1 MIASATDRAP
11 RPVSASESLP
21 PLWGT
26 VVSMLGLALLVY
38 LPAALGAAFLDF
50 DDNFFFGPD
59 NPEFREGLSAVLDPR
74 RPIANAWLPVAH
86 CSLWFDYAWG
96 GASPLWAHVHSLLL
110 HGLGAAVLVRLLLA
124 CGAQR
129 VVALLAGACF
139 LAHPALAE
147 SVAWVSG
154 RKDVLSGLFVFAAL
168 LQTVRFAQRP
178 SWWRALALAV
188 LAALAMYS
196 KATAVVLP
204 LLAVLVCLHAGGS
217 RMRFLG
223 PAVLLLVTL
232 PIAWHHRAIAAAEGT
247 LATGAL
253 GNRLP
258 QLGGV
263 CEHYVATAFW
273 PLHLNVLYP
282 EVDTLA
288 RFGAEPW
295 AGFAILAI
303 ALVAMVVA
311 GSRRAWR
318 PGALAIAS
326 FFVALLPFN
335 TVYPA
340 STTAAADRYLYL
352 AVPAA
357 AFFTAMV
364 LQKTLGRTGLA
375 VATAIL
381 VLLAAGA
388 CRRAFDFGSSEA
400 LWRSSLAVDNANAVA
415 HFNLA
420 HEGLQRIP
428 VAVEEVEQHLEA
440 AVAAARHPIHEL
452 RARQLLVRLA
462 LKRADYE
469 AASRHARAAIEAA
482 RAQLARE
489 VDPKRRTQ
497 ATALLLQ
504 AQLAAFEPLQRAGD
518 DAAAQAIYAAA
529 RELGPGHPDLV
540 AFAAMR
546 DLSAVVPEL
555 LALAAAGRPA
565 HLAADD
571 ARALAARR
579 NLQQALEEYPAR
591 PGLLCALAA
600 WERACDRALPAL
612 RRYREAQRA
621 DPDCIE
627 AWLGAAQ
634 LLRECEN
641 YVEAEQYARRGLA
654 QRPDPRLRQ
663 ELAMSLTGQGR
674 IDDAILQLEAYMQL
688 KPNDQ
693 DSAKVLSNLLIG
705 RAYSR
710 LGTGADHADVLK
722 IVERALAYNPQE
734 GKAHLVFG
742 RIKLEQRRFTEAVQE
757 LEAAHR
763 LMPEFEEARTL
774 LCDAL
779 GRLGYDCLLRSDD
792 EAAADAWLRCVAV
805 APADFSL
812 ETIQQQLARIWQR
825 AEARGVEARKAG
837 DRAGAIREFRRCLR
851 VDPGQHWA
859 AWLLAITLR
868 DDPAADLVELE
879 QLCRKAVAWQEQHG
893 LERSEQVY
901 LLASTLARAGKH
913 ADAKAVAEDYLR
925 SPEPGSKPQVLA
937 ALLRLKD
944 N

>member
-1 MIASATDRAP
+1 MIASATDPAP
-11 RPVSASESLP
+11 RPVSAQQAP
-21 PLWGT
+21 PTWVT
-26 VVSMLGLALLVY
+26 VASMLGLALLVY
-38 LPAALGAAFLDF
+38 LPAALAAGFLDF
-50 DDNFFFGPD
+50 DDNLFFGPD
-59 NPEFREGLSAVLDPR
+59 NPEFREGLGAVLDPR
-74 RPIANAWLPVAH
+74 RPIANAYLPVAH
-86 CSLWFDYAWG
+86 ASLWFDYACG
-96 GASPLWAHVHSLLL
+96 GASPLWAHLHSLLL

-129 VVALLAGACF
+129 FVAWLAGACF
-139 LAHPALAE
+139 LAHPALCE

-178 SWWRALALAV
+178 SWWRAAALAV

-204 LLAVLVCLHAGGS
+204 LLAVLVCLHVGGS
-217 RMRFLG
+217 KQRFLG

-232 PIAWHHRAIAAAEGT
+232 PIAWHHHAIAAAEGT
-247 LATGAL
+247 LAAGAL
-253 GNRLP
+253 GDRLP

-263 CEHYVATAFW
+263 SAHYVATTFW

-288 RFGAEPW
+288 RFRAEP
-295 AGFAILAI
+295 ALGFAILAL
-303 ALVAMVVA
+303 ALVAVVVA

-318 PGALAIAS
+318 PGALAIAA

-340 STTAAADRYLYL
+340 STAAAADRYLYL
-352 AVPAA
+352 AMPAA

-364 LQKTLGRTGLA
+364 LQKTLGRTGFV

-381 VLLAAGA
+381 ALLAAGA

-400 LWRSSLAVDNANAVA
+400 LWRSSLAVDDANAVA
-415 HFNLA
+415 HFQLA
-420 HEGLQRIP
+420 LEGLRRIP
-428 VAVEEVEQHLEA
+428 VAAEEVERHLEA
-440 AVAAARHPIHEL
+440 TVAAARYPIHEL
-452 RARQLLVRLA
+452 RARQVLVRLA
-462 LKRADYE
+462 LRQADYE
-469 AASRHARAAIEAA
+469 AASRHALAAIEAA

-489 VDPKRRTQ
+489 VDGKRRAQ

-518 DAAAQAIYAAA
+518 DGKAQAIYAAA
-529 RELGPGHPDLV
+529 RELMPDHPDLV
-540 AFAAMR
+540 AFAVMR
-546 DLSAVVPEL
+546 DLAAVVPEL
-555 LALAAAGRPA
+555 LAAAAAGRPA
-565 HLAADD
+565 HLAAAD
-571 ARALAARR
+571 ARAAAAMRT
-579 NLQQALEEYPAR
+579 LQQALEKHPAH
-591 PGLLCALAA
+591 PGLLCAMAS
-600 WERACDRALPAL
+600 WERACDRALAAL
-612 RRYREAQRA
+612 RRYREAQDA

-641 YVEAEQYARRGLA
+641 YAEAEKYARQGLA
-654 QRPDPRLRQ
+654 HRPDPRLRQ
-663 ELAMSLTGQGR
+663 ELAMSLTGQGLV
-674 IDDAILQLEAYMQL
+674 DDAILQLEAYMRSRP
-688 KPNDQ
+688 KDQ

-722 IVERALAYNPQE
+722 IVERALTYNPQE

-742 RIKLEQRRFTEAVQE
+742 RIKLEERHFAEAVKE
-757 LEAAHR
+757 LELAHR
-763 LMPEFEEARTL
+763 LMPDYEEARTL
-774 LCDAL
+774 LADAL
-779 GRLGYDCLLRSDD
+779 ARLGYDCLLRTDD
-792 EAAADAWLRCVAV
+792 EGAADAWLRCVAV

-812 ETIQQQLARIWQR
+812 ETIRQQLERIWQR
-825 AEARGVEARKAG
+825 TEARGVEARKAG
-837 DRAGAIREFRRCLR
+837 DRVGAIREFRRCLR
-851 VDPGQHWA
+851 IDPGQHWA
-859 AWLLAITLR
+859 AWLLAITLQ
-868 DDPAADLVELE
+868 DDPAADLAELE
-879 QLCRKAVAWQEQHG
+879 QLCRKAVAWQEKHG

-913 ADAKAVAEDYLR
+913 DDAKAVAEDYLR
-925 SPEPGSKPQVLA
+925 SPEPGSKPQILA
-937 ALLRLKD
+937 ALMRLKD